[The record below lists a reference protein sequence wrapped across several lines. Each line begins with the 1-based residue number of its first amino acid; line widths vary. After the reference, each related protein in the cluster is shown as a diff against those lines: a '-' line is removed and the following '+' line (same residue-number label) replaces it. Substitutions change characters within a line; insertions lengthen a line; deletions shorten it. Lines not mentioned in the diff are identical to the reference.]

1 MENPIVA
8 GQGAKKIDRTL
19 LITHHFKFHRILEA
33 YDTFARASETSA
45 LKVII
50 DMQSV
55 MIVESDSGYLSL
67 VAWFGKHSRKTVR
80 IHR

>member
-1 MENPIVA
+1 MAMDQPSTLLARLPNYTVERRYRFFGQFSRLGNPIVA

-50 DMQSV
+50 DM
-55 MIVESDSGYLSL
+55 
-67 VAWFGKHSRKTVR
+67 
-80 IHR
+80 

>member
-1 MENPIVA
+1 MAMDQPFTLLARLPNDTVERRHHFFRQFSRPESPIVA

-50 DMQSV
+50 DM
-55 MIVESDSGYLSL
+55 
-67 VAWFGKHSRKTVR
+67 
-80 IHR
+80 